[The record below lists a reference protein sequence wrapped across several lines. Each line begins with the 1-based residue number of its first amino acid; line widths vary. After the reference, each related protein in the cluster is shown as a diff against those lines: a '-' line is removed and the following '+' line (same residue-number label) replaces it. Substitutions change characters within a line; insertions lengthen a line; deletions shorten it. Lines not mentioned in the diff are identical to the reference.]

1 MKLSALFRIIRP
13 LNAVM
18 AGLAG
23 VLAFII
29 ATGTLTPA
37 VIIVFL
43 MVLLITGA
51 GNVINDYHDA
61 EIDAINRPD
70 RPIPSGDLS
79 QRDALLYAI
88 ILFFIANGIGVAL
101 APLPLII
108 ISVINSVLL
117 WFYASHLKVMPLLG
131 NLAVSFLA
139 SSIFLFGGALV
150 GWPGVMANLPIA
162 GATFGVILARELI
175 KDAEDM
181 PGDRAQGARTMPIL
195 YGLKLTVIIA
205 SLSAGI
211 GVVIAIFLY
220 FRWGVWYLAGIIPVD
235 ILILAGALRAIGC
248 NTAEEIKMSRSSLLI
263 KAGMFASLLVFLLS
277 QNCLIYSD

>member
-23 VLAFII
+23 ILAFII
-29 ATGTLTPA
+29 ATGMLTPS
-37 VIIVFL
+37 VIIIFL

-61 EIDAINRPD
+61 AIDAINRPD
-70 RPIPSGDLS
+70 RPIPSGDIS
-79 QRDALLYAI
+79 RRAALIYAI
-88 ILFFIANGIGVAL
+88 FLFILGNGIGFVT

-108 ISVINSVLL
+108 IAGVNSILL

-131 NLAVSFLA
+131 NLAVSYLSA
-139 SSIFLFGGALV
+139 SIFLFGGALD
-150 GWPGVMANLPIA
+150 GWSGVMANLPVA

-181 PGDRAQGARTMPIL
+181 PGDAAQGAQTLPIL
-195 YGLKLTVIIA
+195 YGLRITVLCASIAASIGTIIT
-205 SLSAGI
+205 LL
-211 GVVIAIFLY
+211 LY
-220 FRWGVWYLAGIIPVD
+220 IRWGPWYLAGIIPVD
-235 ILILAGALRAIGC
+235 IIILAGALRALKC
-248 NTAEEIKMSRSSLLI
+248 TTPEEVRQAKSSHLI
-263 KAGMFASLLVFLLS
+263 KAGMFVSLLVFLVSAVL
-277 QNCLIYSD
+277 L